1 VLLEAEPMDFAKIDK
16 SWFFVIFVFNPWPLD
31 SDVAKFTNGVVDGL

>member
-16 SWFFVIFVFNPWPLD
+16 SWFFVIFVFNSWALD